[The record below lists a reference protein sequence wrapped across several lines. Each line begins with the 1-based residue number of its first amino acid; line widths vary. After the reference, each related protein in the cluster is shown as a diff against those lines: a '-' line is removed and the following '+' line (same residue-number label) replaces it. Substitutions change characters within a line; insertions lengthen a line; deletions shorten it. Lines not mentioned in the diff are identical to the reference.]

1 MKTFLK
7 KAERKQAYAKV
18 GIYGD
23 AGSGKTRTATE
34 IAIGLWQK
42 YDLKKPVAMFDTE
55 PAASYIIPFFEK
67 AGIDFYVFDESRA
80 LKDLMG
86 FWREAEQQCSVIIVD
101 SITHIWKDCQDSY
114 LKQLNDSRKRKNP
127 KAQTIWQLEFHH
139 WKPIKAQ
146 WATFTDLFLSSKIH
160 AIVCGRAGSIY
171 EYQKNDESGKMELI
185 TSGTKMATEKE
196 MGYEPSLLIEMVKH
210 RENGRIVNRALVE
223 KDRTDRLNGKEF
235 DFPTFETFAP
245 HFEFLNIGGR
255 HFDSMEKND
264 SRSLFVNDVPDD
276 GFQYEKK
283 QREIMCE
290 EIKGLLVKAGL
301 DGNSTE
307 AKKERLELL
316 EELFGT
322 RSWTAIEN
330 MNSKLLREGFAKI
343 KTRFEEQTEHEQ
355 TESGENYGNR
365 F

>member
-1 MKTFLK
+1 MNKFLK
-7 KAERKQAYAKV
+7 KAERKQAFAKV
-18 GIYGD
+18 GLYGD

-34 IAIGLWQK
+34 IAIGLWKK

-55 PAASYIIPFFEK
+55 PAATYIMPFFEK
-67 AGIDFYVFDESRA
+67 AGIEFYVYDESRA

-86 FWREAEQQCSVIIVD
+86 FWREAERECSIIITD
-101 SITHIWKDCQDSY
+101 SITHIWKDCQDSF
-114 LKQLNDSRKRKNP
+114 LAQLNKTRKSNNP
-127 KAQTIWQLEFHH
+127 DAKPIYQLEFHH

-171 EYQKNDESGKMELI
+171 EYQKNEENGKMELI
-185 TSGTKMATEKE
+185 TNGTKMATEKE

-210 RENGRIVNRALVE
+210 REHGRIINRALVE

-245 HFEFLNIGGR
+245 HFDFLNIGGK
-255 HFDSMEKND
+255 HFDSMGNRD
-264 SRSLFVNDVPDD
+264 SCDLFVNAITDD

-290 EIKGLLVKAGL
+290 EIKGLFVKLGL

-307 AKKERLELL
+307 AKKERLEIL
-316 EELFGT
+316 EGVFAT
-322 RSWTAIEN
+322 RSWAAIES
-330 MNSKLLREGFAKI
+330 MNSKQLREGFAKI
-343 KTRFEEQTEHEQ
+343 KTKY
-355 TESGENYGNR
+355 ESTHPV
-365 F
+365 

>member
-55 PAASYIIPFFEK
+55 PAASYIMPFFEN
-67 AGIDFYVFDESRA
+67 AGIDFYVYDESRA

-86 FWREAEQQCSVIIVD
+86 FWREAEKECSIIIVD
-101 SITHIWKDCQDSY
+101 SITHIWKDCQDSF
-114 LKQLNDSRKRKNP
+114 LKQLNDSRKRNNP
-127 KAQTIWQLEFHH
+127 NARPVWQLEFHH

-146 WATFTDLFLSSKIH
+146 WANFTDLFLSSKIH

-171 EYQKNDESGKMELI
+171 EYQKNDENGKMELI

-210 RENGRIVNRALVE
+210 RENGRIINRALVE

-235 DFPTFETFAP
+235 DFPNFETFAP
-245 HFEFLNIGGR
+245 HFDFLNIGGK
-255 HFDSMEKND
+255 HFDSMEKSD
-264 SRSLFVNDVPDD
+264 SRSLFVNDISDD
-276 GFQYEKK
+276 GFQHEKK

-290 EIKGLLVKAGL
+290 EIKGLFVKIGL
-301 DGNSTE
+301 DGNGVDT
-307 AKKERLELL
+307 KKERLELL
-316 EELFGT
+316 EEVFGT
-322 RSWTAIEN
+322 RSWTAVES
-330 MNSKLLREGFAKI
+330 MNSKSLREGFAKI
-343 KTRFEEQTEHEQ
+343 KTRYEDKHVKQEK
-355 TESGENYGNR
+355 ENEPVTN
-365 F
+365 